1 VFGVIVIAI
10 VLAACGSAA
19 SQPTTTAPPL
29 ASAVPA
35 SAAGS
40 QAGATAP
47 LTVYGAASMSG
58 ALSRLKA
65 AWEAANPGSTLT
77 ISTDSSAALE
87 TQIEQGAPA
96 DVFLSADTTNPK
108 KLADASLADGP
119 AVAFAGNLLTIV
131 VPAGN
136 PAHITVPSDLGRPGV
151 KIIAAGDDVPISKYA
166 RQVVANL
173 AKAPSAPTGFEAAY
187 SANVISKEDN
197 VKAVI
202 AKIELGEGDA
212 GIVYGTD
219 AKASTKVS
227 TIAIPGDAN
236 VPATYAGVVVKA
248 SAHTADAHAFLSWVA
263 GPDGRAIL
271 GAFGFLPPA
280 D

>member
-1 VFGVIVIAI
+1 MIGRRSRLLAVLIVAFL
-10 VLAACGSAA
+10 VAACGSVA
-19 SQPTTTAPPL
+19 SQAPSTARRGSV
-29 ASAVPA
+29 AS
-35 SAAGS
+35 
-40 QAGATAP
+40 AP
-47 LTVYGAASMSG
+47 LTVYGAASLSG
-58 ALSRLKA
+58 VLAKLKV

-96 DVFLSADTTNPK
+96 DVFLSADTANPK
-108 KLADASLADGP
+108 KLVNGSLADGA

-136 PAHITVPSDLGRPGV
+136 PAHIAAPTDLAKPGV

-173 AKAPSAPTGFEAAY
+173 AKAPGAPTGFEAAY
-187 SANVISKEDN
+187 AANVISKEDN

-219 AKASTKVS
+219 AKTSTRVS
-227 TIAIPGDAN
+227 TIAIPPEAN

-248 SAHTADAHAFLSWVA
+248 SAHPADAHAFLNWVA
-263 GPDGRAIL
+263 GPDGQAIL
-271 GAFGFLPPA
+271 ATFGFLPPP